1 MSCKLCLEFNENSF
15 EFTSTAAISRNIVEI
30 LRKHLSFCFKVNAY
44 WWTGGSKLNLNQNNC
59 FQDGDSE
66 GVVCEKCWWKVEI
79 FDNFYNSI
87 EMLHQNTIFAEALIK
102 FNQDNDTDV
111 VKVEEPDCIITE
123 QHVDKRESV
132 IAATVYLSDDTVVR
146 TRRLHSTANTRK
158 RYTKS
163 HSEKVQCDLCDAWL
177 KNKYFFRDHYLSK
190 HEQSKR
196 CPKGR
201 RSKLMSPQPP
211 NPLIIRL
218 EEIKNSS
225 ERCLERVTKFQCTEP
240 DCPTTLNFTTQK
252 QLDRH
257 RRDMHSEV
265 QCDICNKTYRNY
277 YLAKHK
283 KKVHSKKFETIC
295 DICGLRCKTKE
306 TYKAHYATMHT
317 VQERIQCDICSLWL
331 KNKNYFRN
339 HYVTVHM
346 GSDPVTCQTCG
357 HIARSK
363 RALVSHERIHR
374 PDYKSFMC
382 TVCGKSFS
390 NKTRY
395 RDHMSIHSN
404 AREKIKCKTC
414 CREFNSQSGF
424 QVNYSVAALKCQNV

>member
-1 MSCKLCLEFNENSF
+1 M
-15 EFTSTAAISRNIVEI
+15 
-30 LRKHLSFCFKVNAY
+30 
-44 WWTGGSKLNLNQNNC
+44 
-59 FQDGDSE
+59 QDGDSD

-87 EMLHQNTIFAEALIK
+87 ELLHQNTIFADALIK
-102 FNQDNDTDV
+102 FSQDNETNG
-111 VKVEEPDCIITE
+111 VKAEEPDCIITE
-123 QHVDKRESV
+123 QHVGKRESL
-132 IAATVYLSDDTVVR
+132 IEATVCQDDDTVGR
-146 TRRLHSTANTRK
+146 TRRGYSTERKSRGHTRRRYRKSQDDRQIAN
-158 RYTKS
+158 
-163 HSEKVQCDLCDAWL
+163 KVQCDLCDAWL
-177 KNKYFFRDHYLSK
+177 KNKFCFRGHYLSE
-190 HEQSKR
+190 HQQSKR
-196 CPKGR
+196 C
-201 RSKLMSPQPP
+201 SKERQSRLMSLQPP
-211 NPLIIRL
+211 NPLITRL
-218 EEIKNSS
+218 EETNNSSAWPATKS
-225 ERCLERVTKFQCTEP
+225 ERCLDRVTKFQCTEP
-240 DCPTTLNFTTQK
+240 DCPTRLNFTTQK

-257 RRDMHSEV
+257 RRDMHSVV
-265 QCDICNKTYRNY
+265 QCDICSKTYRSY

-283 KKVHSKKFETIC
+283 KKVHSNLNETIC

-317 VQERIQCDICSLWL
+317 QQQRVQCDICSLWL

-357 HIARSK
+357 HIARNK
-363 RALVSHERIHR
+363 RALGSHERIHR

-390 NKTRY
+390 NKTRH

-424 QVNYSVAALKCQNV
+424 QVGCFVVGGPVTAALLHS